1 MPEGLVLSAATRDQ
15 LTRWFDGRNI
25 SSPSINYAV
34 FDRAGVI
41 FHHGIGEFQR
51 DGRAPELDTIYRIC
65 SMSKSFC
72 AAAIL
77 VLRDHGQLSLQD
89 PVSKYIPEFQ
99 TYRDPEGC
107 EIPVSLRMLMSH
119 SSGLPEDNAWADYHL
134 GMTRGELLETLRT
147 GLNFSDYPDAG
158 FQYSNIGFAMLGI
171 VVENVSG
178 KPFKSFATETFL
190 GPLALTSTRFDV
202 ADYPSN
208 GEGGAGIAYGFDS
221 FDEGETWFNRPFL
234 ETGALACAS
243 SMYSTLPDIARWSA
257 WLSSGFVPNN
267 SDDAILSR
275 ASRRLMQRMFTA
287 HHLVDR
293 AVRPELDN
301 VGYGLG
307 LVVEHDKRF
316 GVCVQHPGGLQGFST
331 NMRWHCSSG
340 IGVAIFA
347 NTSGLSPAVWAAEI
361 LRAVLTELD
370 VPAKVVPLWPA
381 TLAAARAVEAVVCE
395 SGNFME
401 IEALYSRN
409 LLSDV
414 PADVRGSRL
423 ADAINEVGGLVRKV
437 DIPPLTCRLAW
448 AVSAAQLCWTIPGNC
463 GDLHCAMELT
473 EIEPSTIQ
481 RLEIT
486 ASKDVSGQSSLVTRH
501 YRAVPPLS

>member
-1 MPEGLVLSAATRDQ
+1 VAESLVLSAAARDQ
-15 LTRWFDGRNI
+15 LSRWFDGKDI
-25 SSPSINYAV
+25 VSPSINYAV
-34 FDRAGVI
+34 FDRTGVI

-51 DGRAPELDTIYRIC
+51 DGRPPELDTIYRIC
-65 SMSKSFC
+65 SLSKSFC

-77 VLRDHGQLSLQD
+77 VLRDRGQLSLSD

-99 TYRDPEGC
+99 TYRDSQGC
-107 EIPVSLRMLMSH
+107 EIPVSLGMLMSN

-134 GMTRGELLETLRT
+134 GMTRGDLLETLRT

-158 FQYSNIGFAMLGI
+158 FQYSNIGFAVLGLI
-171 VVENVSG
+171 AEDVSG

-190 GPLALTSTRFDV
+190 GPLALTGTRFDA
-202 ADYPSN
+202 ADYPNN

-221 FDEGETWFNRPFL
+221 FDEGETWIHRPFAK
-234 ETGALACAS
+234 TGAFACAG
-243 SMYSTLPDIARWSA
+243 SMYSTLPDIARWSG

-275 ASRRLMQRMFTA
+275 ASRRLMQRSFTP

-293 AVRPELDN
+293 ALRPELDN

-316 GVCVQHPGGLQGFST
+316 GVCVQHPGGLPGFST

-347 NTSGLSPAVWAAEI
+347 NTSGLSPAVWSAEI
-361 LRAVLTELD
+361 LRLVLTELD

-381 TLAAARAVEAVVCE
+381 TLAAARAVEGVVCG
-395 SGNFME
+395 SGDFTD
-401 IEALYSRN
+401 IQALYSHN

-414 PADVRGSRL
+414 PADVRGSRV
-423 ADAINEVGGLVRKV
+423 ADAINEVGGLVPIL
-437 DIPPLTCRLAW
+437 DIPPLTSRLAW
-448 AVSAAQLCWTIPGNC
+448 AASAAHLCWTIPGNC
-463 GDLHCAMELT
+463 GDLYCSMELT
-473 EIEPSTIQ
+473 EVEPSTIQ

-486 ASKDVSGQSSLVTRH
+486 AGKDVGHCPSLITRH
-501 YRAVPPLS
+501 YRPIAPLS